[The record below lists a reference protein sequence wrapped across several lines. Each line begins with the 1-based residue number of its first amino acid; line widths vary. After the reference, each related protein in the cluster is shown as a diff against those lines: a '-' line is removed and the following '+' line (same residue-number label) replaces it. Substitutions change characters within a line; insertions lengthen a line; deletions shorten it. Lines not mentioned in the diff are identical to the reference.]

1 VSKNGFPQRHLKQK
15 GEIKMVERS
24 LNLNKK
30 EKLSVE
36 EFVYLAIKSLRLGEF
51 KGIHSVYSGFN
62 EAFKKYFA
70 QDPVQATNKL
80 AEEKKIEI
88 RPIKGGVLLYLP
100 GEAPSQS
107 RGDEALR
114 KMGLHPDGI
123 K

>member
-1 VSKNGFPQRHLKQK
+1 
-15 GEIKMVERS
+15 MVDDK
-24 LNLNKK
+24 LNLKKK

-36 EFVYLAIKSLRLGEF
+36 EFVHLAIRSLRIGDF

-62 EAFKKYFA
+62 EAFKKYFG
-70 QDPVQATNKL
+70 QDPVQATNRL

-100 GEAPSQS
+100 GEAPSQTK
-107 RGDEALR
+107 GDEALR
-114 KMGLHPDGI
+114 KMGLRVDGE

>member
-1 VSKNGFPQRHLKQK
+1 MSKKWELPV
-15 GEIKMVERS
+15 IKIERRTAMTEKRF
-24 LNLNKK
+24 NPHPDG
-30 EKLSVE
+30 KLSVE
-36 EFVYLAIKSLRLGEF
+36 EFVILAIRSLRMGDF

-62 EAFKKYFA
+62 EAFKKYFG

-107 RGDEALR
+107 RGDQALE
-114 KMGLHPDGI
+114 KMGINFPDR
-123 K
+123 

>member
-1 VSKNGFPQRHLKQK
+1 
-15 GEIKMVERS
+15 MAERN
-24 LNLNKK
+24 LNPNKK

-36 EFVYLAIKSLRLGEF
+36 EFVHLAIKTLRMGDF

-62 EAFKKYFA
+62 EAFKKYYG

-100 GEAPSQS
+100 GDAPSIS

-114 KMGLHPDGI
+114 KMGLSHNGD
-123 K
+123 KR

>member
-1 VSKNGFPQRHLKQK
+1 
-15 GEIKMVERS
+15 MVDDK
-24 LNLNKK
+24 LNLKKK

-36 EFVYLAIKSLRLGEF
+36 EFVHLAIKSLRIGDF

-62 EAFKKYFA
+62 EAFKKYFG
-70 QDPVQATNKL
+70 QDPVQATNRL

-100 GEAPSQS
+100 GEAPSQT

-114 KMGLHPDGI
+114 KMGLGVDGE

>member
-1 VSKNGFPQRHLKQK
+1 
-15 GEIKMVERS
+15 MTERN
-24 LNLNKK
+24 LNHNKK

-36 EFVYLAIKSLRLGEF
+36 EFVHLAIKSLRMKDF

-62 EAFKKYFA
+62 EAFKKYFG
-70 QDPVQATNKL
+70 QDPVLATNRL

-107 RGDEALR
+107 RGDEALK
-114 KMGLHPDGI
+114 KMGLSPSE
-123 K
+123 KN

>member
-1 VSKNGFPQRHLKQK
+1 
-15 GEIKMVERS
+15 MVER
-24 LNLNKK
+24 NFNQGRK
-30 EKLSVE
+30 EKLTVE

-62 EAFKKYFA
+62 EAFKRYFG
-70 QDPVQATNKL
+70 QDPVQATNRL

-107 RGDEALR
+107 RGDEALK
-114 KMGLHPDGI
+114 KMGLVAEKNIQPG
-123 K
+123 

>member
-1 VSKNGFPQRHLKQK
+1 MGDGK
-15 GEIKMVERS
+15 

-36 EFVYLAIKSLRLGEF
+36 EFVHLAIKSLRIGDF

-62 EAFKKYFA
+62 EAFKKYFG
-70 QDPVQATNKL
+70 QDPVQATNRL

-100 GEAPSQS
+100 GEAPAQS
-107 RGDEALR
+107 RGDEALK
-114 KMGLHPDGI
+114 KMGLPVENE